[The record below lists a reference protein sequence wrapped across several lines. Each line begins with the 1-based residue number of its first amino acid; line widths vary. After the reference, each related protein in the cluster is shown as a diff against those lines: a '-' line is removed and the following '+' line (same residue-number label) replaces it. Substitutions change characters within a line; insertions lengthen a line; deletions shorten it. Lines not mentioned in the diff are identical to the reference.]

1 MNIPTRQEQREKLR
15 FLQLDEWDEYNTYEE
30 DEPSCLHH
38 SIEWKVS
45 VNNRVV
51 SKDMEQ
57 DLVLVPTAYRHN
69 DLKLELEGL
78 LRKKVA
84 QNRHVR
90 CDDASVAASVTDR
103 AERDLIKRFDDLNID
118 QSIVETANEVG

>member
-1 MNIPTRQEQREKLR
+1 MLHEWEK
-15 FLQLDEWDEYNTYEE
+15 FNAYEE
-30 DEPSCLHH
+30 DEPSYLHY

-45 VNNRVV
+45 VNNRVI

-69 DLKLELEGL
+69 VLKSKLEGL

-84 QNRHVR
+84 QNRRVR
-90 CDDASVAASVTDR
+90 CDDTSVTVSVTDR
-103 AERDLIKRFDDLNID
+103 AECDLIKIFDDLNID
-118 QSIVETANEVG
+118 WSIVETANEVG